1 MTCLLR
7 SASATSAHLDLGED
21 ARDAASRVLHA
32 VYGFEHRGPVP
43 ASWLQRYTPDIA
55 LVMLGTNDPGDEPDP
70 EHPERGMAVEA
81 GELIDLLR
89 ANNPRVIIVFAPPF
103 HEWSPFPS
111 FRAEMERPRAG
122 INFQFG

>member
-1 MTCLLR
+1 
-7 SASATSAHLDLGED
+7 
-21 ARDAASRVLHA
+21 
-32 VYGFEHRGPVP
+32 
-43 ASWLQRYTPDIA
+43 
-55 LVMLGTNDPGDEPDP
+55 MLGTNDPGDEPDP

-111 FRAEMERPRAG
+111 FRAEMETLMRQRTTAQSPLLLVDHSPG
-122 INFQFG
+122 W